1 MKKKRV
7 EWKVWVYRNN
17 YREKQGEYPR
27 VMLRGNMDMD
37 GLAAEVAR
45 RAGTYNVETVRA
57 IASLLERTAEELLVE
72 GYSVTGRLGT
82 LTPAVTGMWNPD
94 RTSPSARAQNRA
106 VARYAM
112 GGALKE
118 AFADPLF
125 HEEARAAA
133 VPVIGEARNADAE
146 AEGRTAWRTGDL
158 VEVRGKLLMMNGDDP
173 ARGLYFVD
181 EETGGE
187 AVHLPAEELRMVTR
201 SGFTMRV
208 PALPPGRYRLRATTQ
223 CTTSPRPL
231 SQPRTGDS
239 DMTFI
244 INNEG

>member
-1 MKKKRV
+1 
-7 EWKVWVYRNN
+7 
-17 YREKQGEYPR
+17 
-27 VMLRGNMDMD
+27 
-37 GLAAEVAR
+37 
-45 RAGTYNVETVRA
+45 
-57 IASLLERTAEELLVE
+57 
-72 GYSVTGRLGT
+72 
-82 LTPAVTGMWNPD
+82 MWNPD

-158 VEVRGKLLMMNGDDP
+158 VEVRGKLLLMNGDDP

-181 EETGGE
+181 AETGGE
-187 AVHLPAEELRMVTR
+187 AAHLPAEELRMVTR

-208 PALPPGRYRLRATTQ
+208 PALPPGRYRLRAATQ

-244 INNEG
+244 INDEG